1 MNQAGFRSKSQ
12 SKSNSKTRSESKSMS
27 LSKEKEQEQ
36 ETKPPDDQNT
46 LTSFYLNYD
55 SEESAGWIA
64 RPAKPWQ
71 PLARLGRA

>member
-1 MNQAGFRSKSQ
+1 
-12 SKSNSKTRSESKSMS
+12 MS